1 MRVSGIRRLIR
12 ALRQLDSNEVTRAS
26 SGSLALPE
34 ESDAVSTFIPRLR
47 RGVSWTI
54 AGTLLNQ
61 GSTLA
66 LSVALANILGP
77 RMFGAYA
84 IVLTTTQTL
93 AAVAQLATGL
103 MATKY
108 VAEFRTTNPER
119 AGRVLGL
126 MSTISLATGALVSL
140 ALVVCAPWVASQGLH
155 APETTE
161 PLRLASV
168 VVLFTVL
175 NGWQLGALAGLESYS
190 AIAWGGGLGGLC
202 YLLFGLVG
210 AWAQGLTGALAGMAV
225 GSALRWIILGRLMK
239 RELAAQGIA
248 IHRSGMWRERVLL
261 FGFAVPAAIAGVV
274 TGPAIW
280 VSTAVLIRQP
290 DGHHQMALYA
300 AANTFRLLLLCLPQL
315 VNGVAT
321 SLLSNARGTND
332 NENYWRVL
340 RLNVGVTV
348 GCVALGCLVVVVAGP
363 RALLVFGP
371 AFDAAYP
378 VLLVLLAAV
387 LIETLVMAL
396 YQVPLSEGRMWASL
410 FRVSIPRDV
419 LITSLVFVLA
429 PRFGAVGLGLA
440 YTAGWML
447 AMAMV
452 LTMVRHVRRP
462 SLTPQPADAVL
473 NGS

>member
-1 MRVSGIRRLIR
+1 MRFSGMQRVIGALRRL
-12 ALRQLDSNEVTRAS
+12 DSREVVRAS
-26 SGSLALPE
+26 PGSLALPE
-34 ESDAVSTFIPRLR
+34 ESDALSTFIPRLR
-47 RGVSWTI
+47 RGVAWTI

-126 MSTISLATGALVSL
+126 MSTVSLATSALVSL
-140 ALVVCAPWVASQGLH
+140 ALVVCAPWVASQVLH
-155 APETTE
+155 APETAE

-190 AIAWGGGLGGLC
+190 AIAWGGGLGGIC
-202 YLLFGLVG
+202 YLLSGLVG
-210 AWAQGLTGALAGMAV
+210 AWAHGLTGALAGMAV
-225 GSALRWIILGRLMK
+225 GSSLRWMILGRLMK
-239 RELAAQGIA
+239 RELTVQRIV
-248 IHRSGMWRERVLL
+248 IHRSGMWRESALL
-261 FGFAVPAAIAGVV
+261 FGFAVPAAIAGMV

-280 VSTAVLIRQP
+280 LSSAVLIRQP

-300 AANTFRLLLLCLPQL
+300 AANTVRVLLLCLPQL
-315 VNGVAT
+315 VNSVTT
-321 SLLSNARGTND
+321 SLLSNARGTID
-332 NENYWRVL
+332 NQNYWRVL

-348 GCVALGCLVVVVAGP
+348 GCVALGCLAIVVAGP
-363 RALLVFGP
+363 RALMVFGST
-371 AFDAAYP
+371 FDAAYP

-387 LIETLVMAL
+387 VIETLVIAL

-429 PRFGAVGLGLA
+429 PRFGAVGLALA
-440 YTAGWML
+440 YTAGWTL
-447 AMAMV
+447 ALAMV
-452 LTMVRHVRRP
+452 LTMIRPVRRP
-462 SLTPQPADAVL
+462 SMTTQPTDAVL